1 MNKSDA
7 GNYTVTF
14 EVSAGAADFHEIERR
29 MEGARQ
35 VYNTCLSHCFK
46 LHRGL
51 QANPQWQK
59 NLCEI
64 LKLTKRS
71 AATPENKARVK
82 VLRDE
87 NRKIERET
95 GLTEYGLHSY
105 ALNVAKHMGIPLGSN
120 QMQKAATFA
129 WRAFDRWR
137 FGNAKNVR
145 FKKRGEFITIENKTS
160 RDGLRLVGTTV
171 VWPALGVPTMRMPI
185 IVRRNDKYAEQTFL
199 DRTKFIRLFIREIR
213 GKKRIFIQAIKEG
226 TPPLKDRKAGA
237 EVRPFGIDL
246 SPSTLVAWTR
256 DKAIIEELAPDC
268 ENIDKEIR
276 RIYRA
281 IDRSRR
287 ATNPEAYNEN
297 GTIKKGAKFAHSKRC
312 EKLYAKARELFR
324 KQAAIRKQSHEKTAN
339 RIIALSTNILV
350 EDTPVTSWARRSK
363 KTKVSRKDGG
373 VQKKK
378 RYGKTIAERA
388 PEMLL
393 DILAMKLGCLG
404 KSIRR
409 VDSFKVKASQ
419 YDHSSGL
426 CTKKHLSE
434 RWALVDGNRVQRDLY
449 SAFLIAHVTGEK
461 LDTIDRDAC
470 REDWKNFLK
479 TQSEALGA
487 CDRKFGIF

>member
-7 GNYTVTF
+7 GNYTATF
-14 EVSAGAADFHEIERR
+14 EVSASAADFHEIERR

-51 QANPQWQK
+51 QGNPQWQK

-64 LKLTKRS
+64 LQLTKRS

-87 NRKIERET
+87 NRKIEKSA
-95 GLTEYGLHSY
+95 GLTEYCLHSY
-105 ALNVAKHMGIPLGSN
+105 ALKVVKHMGIPLGSS
-120 QMQKAATFA
+120 QMQKTATFA

-145 FKKRGEFITIENKTS
+145 FKKHGESLTIESKCA
-160 RDGLRLVGTTV
+160 RYGLRLAGTTV
-171 VWPALGVPTMRMPI
+171 VWAVRGYQTIRMPI
-185 IVRRNDKYAEQTFL
+185 IVRRNDTYAEQTFL

-226 TPPLKDRKAGA
+226 TPPTKGKKVGPADQPL
-237 EVRPFGIDL
+237 GIDL

-256 DKAIIEELAPDC
+256 DKAIIEELAPEC

-287 ATNPEAYNEN
+287 TTNPDAFNDN
-297 GTIKKGAKFAHSKRC
+297 GTIKKGAKFVQSRRC

-324 KQAAIRKQSHEKTAN
+324 KQAAIRKQSHEKIAN
-339 RIIALSTNILV
+339 RIMALSTNILV

-363 KTKVSRKDGG
+363 KTKMNRKDGG

-378 RYGKTIAERA
+378 RYGKIIAQRA

-393 DILAMKLGCLG
+393 DILDMKLGCVG
-404 KSIRR
+404 RSIRR

-419 YDHSSGL
+419 FDHSSGL
-426 CTKKHLSE
+426 CIKKHLSE
-434 RWALVDGNRVQRDLY
+434 RWATVDGKRVQRDLY

-461 LDTIDRDAC
+461 LDAIDRDAC
-470 REDWKNFLK
+470 CGDWKNYLK
-479 TQSEALGA
+479 TQTEALGS
-487 CDRKFGIF
+487 CDKKFGIF